1 MELVLDIENTVTFLP
16 VSPKE
21 TLTIGNPYR
30 PTNKLVAVGY
40 TTLDASQPTNITF
53 HHNTGKATPNGAT
66 QVQEMLDKTTL
77 LIGHNLKHDLAW
89 LRECGFVYNGKCWDT
104 ILAAYIFSKGRK
116 EGTSLKD
123 CVARMGIDGHKGD
136 LMSTYLDNE
145 VNVDN
150 MPYEELLEYLD
161 NDVEIT
167 KQLYLHQLTYLEN
180 SGTNRPH
187 FEKAL
192 NLVNS
197 FLPYLVDM
205 ERAGV
210 YVNQDTLA
218 SIKHEYETEL
228 NQVNNTIT
236 MMVRELMGD
245 RPYNLNSPDDLCAIV
260 YSRRPRDKRQWA
272 IDFNIGT
279 ELRNGV
285 PKPKR
290 ITTYK
295 REAFQQKLR
304 TGTIIERKSQAKQCS
319 TCLGKGFIYTVT
331 KKGVPYKKMPTCKT
345 CGGSGIE
352 YIYKNEI
359 AGLALPPQNRYASSA
374 GFACN
379 ADVIEELLEL
389 RLPDKA
395 KNFLGL
401 ISRRNKLEVW
411 VNTFCF
417 QLQKYAINGIIHPS
431 FNQHI
436 TATGRLSCTA
446 PNMQNQPKR
455 DKTFKLRK
463 AFVSRWKGGRL
474 YEADFGQLEF
484 RIAALLANCT
494 AAIEFIEA
502 GNDIH
507 CVTRDFYYG
516 DLELKPKH
524 PWPKGN
530 PKDDRQTAKAEC
542 VPLNS
547 LILTRSGWKSY
558 YDVEVGEDVLAY
570 DQVGNQTKWTP
581 LLRKVFYENA
591 ECISM
596 GNKHNWKVTCTPD
609 HRWYGTVRTTRSGVR
624 RNYSCEVLAEDITQ
638 EHNIITA
645 AYCQEAG
652 SNVCPPHVAALLGW
666 VYSDGTIR
674 VSPLTGK
681 TSQGADGRRRAICA
695 SILQK
700 KFTAEVEQVLLDT
713 GVIYSTVT
721 REDGCNIYRLSSDS
735 MRTMFILA
743 GLDPENPS
751 FDSWVLSL
759 SPEARKAFLNAV
771 FLAEGHTREYGT
783 KCISQNVG
791 PFQEAIHLACTLEGY
806 DVRLTHKIGYTGNDN
821 VRMTLR
827 NRSHIGG
834 SRLTK
839 EHVSNQDVWCP
850 QTKYGSWVMKQG
862 DVVTIT
868 GNTFGP
874 LYGKDTEWTEMFYHK
889 FPGIAEWHD
898 RLMTEAATTKQTISP
913 SGRIYSFPFAERY
926 VNHKGKL
933 MTSGQTQIKNYSV
946 QGFAT
951 GDLVLLVLMDIMD
964 YLYRHNAK
972 SKLCLQ
978 VHDSALV
985 DAHPDEFQLV
995 EDAFSFAFGNIY
1007 KKAKE
1012 FFGVD
1017 INVPLAFDL
1026 EYGVN
1031 WYGDKE

>member
-1 MELVLDIENTVTFLP
+1 MELVLDVENTVTFLP

-40 TTLDASQPTNITF
+40 TTLEANHPTNITF

-66 QVQEMLDKTTL
+66 TVQEMLDKTTL

-89 LRECGFVYNGKCWDT
+89 LRECGFIYNGKCWDT
-104 ILAAYIFSKGRK
+104 MLAAYIFSKGRK

-123 CVARMGIDGHKGD
+123 CVLRMGINGHKGD
-136 LMSTYLDNE
+136 LMSTYLGNE
-145 VNVDN
+145 VNVDD

-161 NDVEIT
+161 NDVDIT
-167 KQLYLHQLTYLEN
+167 KQLYLHQLNYLEN

-210 YVNQDTLA
+210 YVNQDTLS

-345 CGGSGIE
+345 CGGGGIE
-352 YIYKNEI
+352 YTYKNEI
-359 AGLALPPQNRYASSA
+359 AGLAVPPQNRYASSA

-484 RIAALLANCT
+484 RIAALIANCI
-494 AAIEFIEA
+494 AAIEFIKA

-530 PKDDRQTAKAEC
+530 PKEDRQTAKAE
-542 VPLNS
+542 
-547 LILTRSGWKSY
+547 
-558 YDVEVGEDVLAY
+558 
-570 DQVGNQTKWTP
+570 
-581 LLRKVFYENA
+581 
-591 ECISM
+591 
-596 GNKHNWKVTCTPD
+596 
-609 HRWYGTVRTTRSGVR
+609 
-624 RNYSCEVLAEDITQ
+624 
-638 EHNIITA
+638 
-645 AYCQEAG
+645 
-652 SNVCPPHVAALLGW
+652 
-666 VYSDGTIR
+666 
-674 VSPLTGK
+674 
-681 TSQGADGRRRAICA
+681 
-695 SILQK
+695 
-700 KFTAEVEQVLLDT
+700 
-713 GVIYSTVT
+713 
-721 REDGCNIYRLSSDS
+721 
-735 MRTMFILA
+735 
-743 GLDPENPS
+743 
-751 FDSWVLSL
+751 
-759 SPEARKAFLNAV
+759 
-771 FLAEGHTREYGT
+771 
-783 KCISQNVG
+783 
-791 PFQEAIHLACTLEGY
+791 
-806 DVRLTHKIGYTGNDN
+806 
-821 VRMTLR
+821 
-827 NRSHIGG
+827 
-834 SRLTK
+834 
-839 EHVSNQDVWCP
+839 
-850 QTKYGSWVMKQG
+850 
-862 DVVTIT
+862 
-868 GNTFGP
+868 TFGP

-898 RLMTEAATTKQTISP
+898 RLMAEAATTKQTISP
-913 SGRIYSFPFAERY
+913 SGRVYSFPFAERY

-964 YLYRHNAK
+964 YLYKHNAK

-1026 EYGVN
+1026 EYGIN